1 MQRIKLLFIF
11 LIGYASLVNSQSV
24 TFQPK
29 QLSNESKG
37 VVYDREVSFDLRLH
51 TNGWAVAANIGKIK
65 SYYKTRYYHI
75 EIGELKHPKEHKHSF
90 DYPNQFSNRTSK
102 SFVYG
107 KQNNLYAIRAGIGIK
122 KYYSEKAKKKG
133 VAVGISY
140 EGGPTLGL
148 LKPYYLNFWRTQ
160 DGDPTNIFLVS
171 EKYDGTNGSSFLNNN
186 NIYGASGFSKGFSE
200 IKPIPG
206 LHGKI
211 SVHFD
216 WGAFDEFVRAFEAGV
231 MVDVFFRKT
240 PIMVSEVE
248 FAENRP
254 YFVNLYL
261 TLQLGKRW

>member
-1 MQRIKLLFIF
+1 MQRIIILITFSIIF
-11 LIGYASLVNSQSV
+11 TGLAYSQST

-29 QLSNESKG
+29 QFSNEAKG
-37 VVYDREVSFDLRLH
+37 LVYDKELSFDLRLH
-51 TNGWAVAANIGKIK
+51 TNGWAIATNIGRIK
-65 SYYKTRYYHI
+65 SYYKTKYYHI
-75 EIGELKHPKEHKHSF
+75 EIGELKHPKEHRHSF

-102 SFVYG
+102 SFVFG
-107 KQNNLYAIRAGIGIK
+107 KENNLYAIRAGVGIK
-122 KYYSEKAKKKG
+122 RYYSEKAKRKG

-148 LKPYYLNFWRTQ
+148 LKPYYLDFWRTE
-160 DGDPTNIFLVS
+160 DGDPTNIYLVS
-171 EKYDGTNGSSFLNNN
+171 EKYDGTNANTFLDNNS
-186 NIYGASGFSKGFSE
+186 IYGASGFTKGFSE
-200 IKPIPG
+200 IRPIPG

-216 WGAFDEFVRAFEAGV
+216 WGAFDQYVKAFEAGI
-231 MVDVFFRKT
+231 MVDVFLKKT

-254 YFVNLYL
+254 YFINLYL